1 MDAKLIKDL
10 ILNANNVIITAHTS
24 LDGDSLGSSLGLYG
38 SLKKIKDEV
47 QVVFKEIPPKEFSFL
62 PYYSNIKVTEEDII
76 EENDILFVL
85 DCGNVERINLNVDV
99 IKSQNSIIN
108 IDHHKS
114 NEEYGNINWVESSR
128 AAVGELIFELVQQLE
143 LEIDENISKCL
154 YTALLT
160 DTGSFKYSNTS
171 ERTHQIAGELISKG
185 INFTEMHDKI
195 YENKSY
201 KQIKLYATAID
212 SMEMHYNNKLC
223 IMEIKQSDIEKLEA
237 ENEDLGDLINL
248 GTKIDTVETVMLIKG
263 NCEYKKVSLR
273 SKNYIDV
280 CKMAG
285 LFNGG
290 GHIRAAGF
298 KSELSI
304 DEIKEKII
312 NYLKG
317 LI

>member
-1 MDAKLIKDL
+1 MDTNLIKDL
-10 ILNANNVIITAHTS
+10 ILNADKVIITAHTS
-24 LDGDSLGSSLGLYG
+24 LDGDSIGSSLGLYG
-38 SLKKIKDEV
+38 CLKKIKNEV
-47 QVVFKEIPPKEFSFL
+47 QVVFKELPPKEFSFL
-62 PYYSNIKVTEEDII
+62 PYYSNIKITEEDII
-76 EENDILFVL
+76 EENDVLIVL
-85 DCGNVERINLNVDV
+85 DCGNVERINLN
-99 IKSQNSIIN
+99 INIQRFRNNIIN

-114 NEEYGNINWVESSR
+114 NEQYGNINWVDSSR
-128 AAVGELIFELVQQLE
+128 AAVGELIFELSQL
-143 LEIDENISKCL
+143 LEIDIDENISKCL
-154 YTALLT
+154 YTSLLT

-171 ERTHQIAGELISKG
+171 ERTHQIAGKLISKG
-185 INFTEMHDKI
+185 INFTEIHDKI
-195 YENKSY
+195 YENKSL

-212 SMEMHYNNKLC
+212 SMEMFYNNKLC

-237 ENEDLGDLINL
+237 ENEDIGDLINL
-248 GTKIDTVETVMLIKG
+248 GTKIDTVETVMLIKS

-285 LFNGG
+285 LFDGG

-298 KSELSI
+298 KSELSTV
-304 DEIKEKII
+304 EIKEKII

>member
-1 MDAKLIKDL
+1 MDYKLNKDI

-24 LDGDSLGSSLGLYG
+24 LDGDSIGSSLGLYG
-38 SLKKIKDEV
+38 CLKKIKNEV
-47 QVVFKEIPPKEFSFL
+47 QVVYKEQPPKAFSFL
-62 PYYSNIKVTEEDII
+62 PYYSNIKVTEEEII
-76 EENDILFVL
+76 EENDLLIVL
-85 DCGNVERINLNVDV
+85 DCGNVERINLNINLD
-99 IKSQNSIIN
+99 KFNNIIN

-114 NEEYGNINWVESSR
+114 NDEYGCINWVDSNR
-128 AAVGELIFELVQQLE
+128 AAVGEMVFELARH
-143 LEIDENISKCL
+143 LEIELDENISKNL
-154 YTALLT
+154 YTSLLT

-185 INFTEMHDKI
+185 INFTEIHDKI

-212 SMEMHYNNKLC
+212 SMEMYYNNKLC

-248 GTKIDTVETVMLIKG
+248 GTKIDTVETVMLIKS

-285 LFNGG
+285 LFDGG

-298 KSELSI
+298 KSELST
-304 DEIKEKII
+304 DEIKEKTI

-317 LI
+317 LL